1 MLVSQG
7 YVAADMETKTADAVE
22 DGCFSG
28 AVRADNGK
36 NFTFADWKRDVVKYL
51 QTTKGEVEIFSM
63 QDR

>member
-36 NFTFADWKRDVVKYL
+36 NFTFAD
-51 QTTKGEVEIFSM
+51 
-63 QDR
+63 